1 MTKHS
6 HNTQN
11 LSIKPLLA
19 ALGVAIIAALI
30 RGGIYLAES
39 QGLNWPSIISFA
51 NNAFIVISTLC
62 AVLFLRWLIADAPF
76 NILKRY
82 TFAPLLK
89 TFVSLLLIFA
99 AILFLLNTL
108 LGVNVFSLF
117 TTSAVLTGII
127 ALSMQDTFK
136 NLFTGLWINMERI
149 VAKGD
154 WVKIGDKEGK
164 VMDVTWRTTRLMTR
178 ENDYIFI
185 PNRILADG
193 ILENYTF
200 PSSIH
205 TIIVPVSASYQDP
218 PNKVKDLLLEVALHT
233 SGVISE
239 PSPIIFIT
247 GYGDFS
253 VHYAVR
259 ACINDFRL
267 APNIY
272 SDISTAIW
280 YAFRRNNIE
289 MPYPVRTIYHK
300 KPEIQSDTD
309 IVAVLKSIDFLSA
322 LDDND
327 ISAVAD
333 YSRLELFG
341 HNETIVMEGDEGHSC
356 YYIKRGSVDISHK
369 GGGHKEIHLTTL
381 SAGALF
387 GEMSLLTG
395 EKRNATVTAK
405 EDTIC
410 LVIDSGAFKKIFN
423 ENPQAASK
431 LSELLAKR
439 RAEHHVSR
447 TKAALQPNAQKD
459 DENNILAGI
468 KRFFKI
474 D

>member
-1 MTKHS
+1 MTRHS
-6 HNTQN
+6 QHPQKT
-11 LSIKPLLA
+11 SIKPLIT
-19 ALGVAIIAALI
+19 ALGFAVIAALLH
-30 RGGIYLAES
+30 GSAYLIKS
-39 QGLNWPSIISFA
+39 QELNLPFIVSLA
-51 NNAFIVISTLC
+51 DNAFIVVATLSG
-62 AVLFLRWLIADAPF
+62 VLFLRWLIADAPF
-76 NILKRY
+76 NVLKRY

-89 TFVSLLLIFA
+89 TFTSLILTFG
-99 AILFLLNTL
+99 AILFLLNML
-108 LGVNVFSLF
+108 LGVNVLSLF

-154 WVKIGDKEGK
+154 WVRIADKEGK
-164 VMDVTWRTTRLMTR
+164 VMEVTWRTTRLQTR

-200 PSSIH
+200 PSPAH
-205 TIIVPVSASYQDP
+205 IIVVTVSASYKDP
-218 PNKVKDLLLEVALHT
+218 PNKVKDLLYEVAL
-233 SGVISE
+233 SAKGVVDDPAPVIW
-239 PSPIIFIT
+239 IT

-253 VHYAVR
+253 VHYSVR
-259 ACINDFRL
+259 ASISDFKL
-267 APNIY
+267 APYIY

-289 MPYPVRTIYHK
+289 MPYPVRTIYHRK
-300 KPEIQSDTD
+300 TEVQPDTD
-309 IVAVLKSIDFLSA
+309 IAGILKSIDFLNA
-322 LDDND
+322 LDDD
-327 ISAVAD
+327 AIAAVAD
-333 YSRLELFG
+333 YSRLEVFG
-341 HNETIVMEGDEGHSC
+341 HNEAVVRENEAGHTC
-356 YYIKRGSVDISHK
+356 YYIIRGSVDITHRGSTNKDTHIAALAT
-369 GGGHKEIHLTTL
+369 GG
-381 SAGALF
+381 LF

-405 EDTIC
+405 EDTVC
-410 LVIDSGAFKKIFN
+410 LVIDSGAFKRIFN
-423 ENPQAASK
+423 EHPQMAAR

-439 RAEHHVSR
+439 RAEHHDSK
-447 TKAALQPNAQKD
+447 TKAAARPDALKD